1 MSFAVVFVL
10 HVHRACLT
18 ASDIFLLKNFG
29 PARNGAAG
37 HFWHHVL
44 QPESFVL
51 GCNLLLSNVLPSVK
65 CRHMSIPCTNESAQP
80 ATSTIPYHCFF
91 SAIGFHPR
99 PRHIQQNYN
108 IQSFFL
114 TRDLTEKFTAMHR
127 KFSKFRLVRF
137 ALTSSEAPPWPAF
150 NVNNRPPIRKNKCAL
165 VGSKI
170 SSSNRC

>member
-1 MSFAVVFVL
+1 MPRQSPSTSPRGPTMERSNRQNIISTLLQASVLFLPFGWLLFMSFAVVFVL

-18 ASDIFLLKNFG
+18 ASDIFLFKNFG
-29 PARNGAAG
+29 PACNGAAG

-65 CRHMSIPCTNESAQP
+65 CRHRSIPCTNESAQP

-99 PRHIQQNYN
+99 PRHVQQNYN
-108 IQSFFL
+108 IQSCFF
-114 TRDLTEKFTAMHR
+114 F
-127 KFSKFRLVRF
+127 
-137 ALTSSEAPPWPAF
+137 
-150 NVNNRPPIRKNKCAL
+150 
-165 VGSKI
+165 
-170 SSSNRC
+170 